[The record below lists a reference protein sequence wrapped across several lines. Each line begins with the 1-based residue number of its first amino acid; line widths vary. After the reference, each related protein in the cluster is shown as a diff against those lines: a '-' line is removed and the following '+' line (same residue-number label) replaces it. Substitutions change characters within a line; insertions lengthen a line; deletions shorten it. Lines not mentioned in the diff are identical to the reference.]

1 MSNNLKTIK
10 DIVILITK
18 IQILK
23 NIKKTMKIKIL
34 KILMKKSPNKQT
46 KNDFKNQKKNEKIP
60 NKKIYKDEKKIQ
72 IKEMKK

>member
-46 KNDFKNQKKNEKIP
+46 KNDFKNQKKNE
-60 NKKIYKDEKKIQ
+60 EIQ
-72 IKEMKK
+72 TNI

>member
-34 KILMKKSPNKQT
+34 KILMKKSSNKQT
-46 KNDFKNQKKNEKIP
+46 KNDFKNQKKNEEIQT
-60 NKKIYKDEKKIQ
+60 KKI
-72 IKEMKK
+72 

>member
-1 MSNNLKTIK
+1 M
-10 DIVILITK
+10 K

-46 KNDFKNQKKNEKIP
+46 KNDFKNQKKNE
-60 NKKIYKDEKKIQ
+60 EIQ
-72 IKEMKK
+72 TNI

>member
-1 MSNNLKTIK
+1 M
-10 DIVILITK
+10 K

-46 KNDFKNQKKNEKIP
+46 KNDFKNQKKNEEIP
-60 NKKIYKDEKKIQ
+60 NKNIQRRKKRF
-72 IKEMKK
+72 KFK